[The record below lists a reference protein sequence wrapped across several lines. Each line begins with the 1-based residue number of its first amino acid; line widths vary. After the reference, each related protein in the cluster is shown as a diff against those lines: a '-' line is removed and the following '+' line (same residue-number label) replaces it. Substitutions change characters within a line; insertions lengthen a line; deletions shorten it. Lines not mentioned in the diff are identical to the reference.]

1 MSQNDLLIPERAK
14 SILIFLALLMFSVS
28 LAFAQA
34 PTGSIEGTVTDPSAA
49 VVPNASVK
57 ITELSTG
64 RVIELT
70 TTATGFYAARSLLP
84 GNYKV
89 EITAS
94 GFRTFVIPQVLV
106 LAGQV
111 ASGDARLELGAK
123 EQVVEVSAVVG
134 AAVDTSRQTVD
145 GVITSGTITDAP
157 LNQRNFLDLAALEP
171 GVIVRDGNSIDP
183 TKANAYR
190 AVGINGRSGTGTRI
204 QVDGVDVTDET
215 VGTTVSNISDD
226 AISEFQLTRS
236 SLDMSTSL
244 TSSGAVSIIS
254 KSGGNDFHGSGFY
267 FFRNQTM
274 GARQGF
280 LPPENYA
287 RDNPFH
293 RHQVGYQAGG
303 RFIKDKLF
311 WFSNWERDFEGTR
324 KTIGPGA
331 SYYFPQLENKSSGL
345 PVKIRYVNERLDWN
359 VKPAMRMF
367 YRFTHS
373 WDVSTGDG
381 GTLGATSLFENIDW
395 TNVHA
400 VGLDYTRG
408 RTTHSYRFGYV
419 NFNNQIVTTETA
431 TFPWPRT
438 STGVPY
444 QLNITNW
451 TVTPYGTGPNSLAP
465 QATYQDNFQNKY
477 DGSFVFGR
485 HTLRY
490 GMELNRIILGGFA
503 NFSGPLTIY
512 GFWDPNPG
520 GTRDAI
526 IARGGDP
533 TDPTEY
539 PLAEFDTGVQSG
551 YFSAPPGHGLPHGG
565 HFNTRLAWYIGDN
578 WRARRNLAFNF
589 GTRWEMDTGYFNN
602 ETLKGYEIARPAY
615 LDYWLPGASR
625 TPVFPKNKFGP
636 QFGFAWDPWSDGKTS
651 VRGGSYVAYEMAIFN
666 ILIFDSFQL
675 SPPGIGPDFYA
686 NDFVG
691 APNATT
697 GLITPVVV
705 PVTGIAS
712 CASPAAQAEIQ
723 QGIYDCLLGNPIK
736 TVSTIIGNIH
746 TELNNR
752 YIAFSPKYK
761 PTGVPSLFEQS
772 QGGAS
777 LFGAMM
783 PGDFKIPYSLQF
795 NIGFQRQIKPGIVL
809 TVDYVR
815 LHGIGLPLHRA
826 EAEHRRWAETLNVAA
841 ARAKINS
848 VLGGKTVD
856 QWIADNPGKTISSF
870 GLNSDSIYQGR
881 TPDPNS
887 PYTLL
892 TTTNFTSLRYVA
904 QGFSKY
910 QGLHVKFQGKA
921 RDKLWLFRNTDWTIS
936 YALGRSESSSGLTR
950 VEYSGDGVDA
960 RNVNNPAVFGPNGM
974 DRTHIL
980 TAAAMV
986 QIPGGFRFNN
996 WLSIMS
1002 PTPGSFN
1009 VPGFGPVTGAN
1020 QMFTTDLNGDG
1031 MRYGGSLRV
1040 DNFPTIGRGQW
1051 GRGVKSWKAL
1061 NAAINA
1067 FNQQYAGKLT
1077 PAGQALVSAGLFTQA
1092 QLVALGA
1099 VVAPVPLAL
1108 ETNPWPFQTFW
1119 RLDTRIT
1126 RPVNLKWIREG
1137 LKVEPYLDVFNV
1149 FNHTSLG
1156 GYGGLGTAWG
1166 TFGYDYRGH
1175 EAELDAYR
1183 GRQRSGE
1190 LDNRLVQ
1197 VGIRVSF

>member
-1 MSQNDLLIPERAK
+1 MSRKNLLVSERGK
-14 SILIFLALLMFSVS
+14 SLLTFLAVLLLGVSV
-28 LAFAQA
+28 AVAQA
-34 PTGSIEGTVTDPSAA
+34 PTGSIEGTVTDPTGA

-57 ITELSTG
+57 VTELSTG
-64 RVIELT
+64 RIIELT
-70 TTATGFYAARSLLP
+70 TTQTGFYAARSLLP
-84 GNYKV
+84 GTYKV

-111 ASGDARLELGAK
+111 ALGDAQLELGAR
-123 EQVVEVSAVVG
+123 EQVVEVSAMVG
-134 AAVDTSRQTVD
+134 VQVDTSRQTVD
-145 GVITSGTITDAP
+145 GVIRGREINELP

-190 AVGINGRSGTGTRI
+190 AVGISGRSGTGTRI
-204 QVDGVDVTDET
+204 QMDGVDVTDET

-244 TSSGAVSIIS
+244 TSSGAVSIIT
-254 KSGGNDFHGSGFY
+254 KSGGNDFHGSAFY

-280 LPPENYA
+280 LPAENYA

-331 SYYFPQLENKSSGL
+331 SPFFPQLENKSVGL

-408 RTTHSYRFGYV
+408 RFTHSYRFGYV
-419 NFNNQIVTTETA
+419 NFNNQIVTSEFPV
-431 TFPWPRT
+431 FPWPRT
-438 STGVPY
+438 ATDVPY
-444 QLNITNW
+444 QLNLG
-451 TVTPYGTGPNSLAP
+451 PYGTGPNSLAP

-485 HTLRY
+485 HTIRY
-490 GMELNRIILGGFA
+490 GIELNRIILGGFA
-503 NFSGPLTIY
+503 NFSGPLTMNGI
-512 GFWDPNPG
+512 WDPNPG
-520 GTRDAI
+520 GTRDQV

-533 TDPTEY
+533 ADPTEY
-539 PLAEFDTGVQSG
+539 PLDSFATGVQSG

-578 WRARRNLAFNF
+578 WRARRNLMLNF

-602 ETLKGYEIARPAY
+602 ETLKGYEIPRPAY

-625 TPVFPKNKFGP
+625 TPVFPKNRFGP

-651 VRGGSYVAYEMAIFN
+651 IRGGSYVAYEMTIFN
-666 ILIFDSFQL
+666 ILIFDSYQL
-675 SPPGIGPDFYA
+675 SPPGIGPDFYD
-686 NDFVG
+686 NTFVG
-691 APNATT
+691 APDPVT

-723 QGIYDCLLGNPIK
+723 QGVYDCLLGNPIK
-736 TVSTIIGNIH
+736 IVSTIIANIH

-783 PGDFKIPYSLQF
+783 PGDFKIPYSIQF
-795 NIGFQRQIKPGIVL
+795 NIGVQREIKPGIVL

-815 LHGIGLPLHRA
+815 LNGVGLPLHRA

-841 ARAKINS
+841 AQAKINS
-848 VLGGKTVD
+848 VLGGLTVD
-856 QWIADNPGKTISSF
+856 QWIAANPGKTIASF
-870 GLNSDSIYQGR
+870 GLSSDSIYQGR

-892 TTTNFTSLRYVA
+892 TTTNFTQLRYVA

-910 QGLHVKFQGKA
+910 QGLQVKFQGKV
-921 RDKLWLFRNTDWTIS
+921 RDKLWLFRNTDWVIS
-936 YALGRSESSSGLTR
+936 YALGRSQSSSGLTR
-950 VEYSGDGVDA
+950 VEYSGDGYDS
-960 RNVNNPAVFGPNGM
+960 RDVNNPIVFGPNGM

-980 TAAAMV
+980 TAAV
-986 QIPGGFRFNN
+986 LVEIPGGFRFNN
-996 WLSIMS
+996 LLRIES
-1002 PTPGSFN
+1002 PLPMTFT

-1020 QMFTTDLNGDG
+1020 RMFTTDINGDG
-1031 MRYGGSLRV
+1031 MRYGGSLRG
-1040 DNFPTIGRGQW
+1040 DAFPTIGVGQV
-1051 GRGVKSWKAL
+1051 GRKIKSWKEL
-1061 NAAINA
+1061 NAAITA
-1067 FNQQYAGKLT
+1067 FNNQYAGKLT
-1077 PAGQALVSAGLFTQA
+1077 PAGQALVSASLFTEA
-1092 QLVALGA
+1092 QLRSLGA
-1099 VVAPVPLAL
+1099 VVASVPLAVV
-1108 ETNPWPFQTFW
+1108 TNPWPFQTYW
-1119 RLDTRIT
+1119 RLDTRIS
-1126 RPVNLKWIREG
+1126 RPVELKWIREG
-1137 LKVEPYLDVFNV
+1137 FKVEPYLDVFNV
-1149 FNHTSLG
+1149 FNHTQLG
-1156 GYGGLGTAWG
+1156 TYGGLGTAWG
-1166 TFGYDYRGH
+1166 TFGYDYKN
-1175 EAELDAYR
+1175 ELADLDAYR
-1183 GRQRSGE
+1183 GRQRRGE
-1190 LDNRLVQ
+1190 IDNRLLQ
-1197 VGIRVSF
+1197 VGIRITF